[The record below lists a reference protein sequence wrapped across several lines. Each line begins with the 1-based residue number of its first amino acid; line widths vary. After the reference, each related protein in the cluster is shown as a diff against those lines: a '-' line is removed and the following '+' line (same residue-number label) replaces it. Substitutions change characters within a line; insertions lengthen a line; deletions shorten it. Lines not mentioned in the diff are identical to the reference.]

1 MHDESTADDA
11 NRRAAAQ
18 AHAAD
23 VHRRLERF
31 FDLQAP
37 IYDATRPFVL
47 HGRDAAVEL
56 LDVRLGDSVLELAC
70 GTGLNFP
77 RLRRAGASTI
87 TGVDLSAKMLA
98 RAARRDARP
107 RRLRAARSRRALPA
121 RPLLVRAL
129 APSRSRVAGRGDP
142 PAHDL
147 GRCPRR
153 ARLRGARGRGAR
165 LLAGV
170 ARMARAIRRAH
181 RSPRAPRG
189 DGAVLS
195 GDARDHA
202 RRRDGGGG
210 ALPGAAAGRR
220 LTRAHAS
227 SETVSP
233 SFAGRAFHPSFS
245 SMARAKAA
253 AESGSPCTR

>member
-98 RAARRDARP
+98 RAARRDP
-107 RRLRAARSRRALPA
+107 AAT
-121 RPLLVRAL
+121 LVRGDFAQLDLGGRFPRVLCSFAL
-129 APSRSRVAGRGDP
+129 SLLPDPASRVA
-142 PAHDL
+142 
-147 GRCPRR
+147 
-153 ARLRGARGRGAR
+153 
-165 LLAGV
+165 
-170 ARMARAIRRAH
+170 AIRRHMTSDGVLVVLDFGELEGAA
-181 RSPRAPRG
+181 RVFSPAWRG
-189 DGAVLS
+189 WLARFGARTDLL
-195 GDARDHA
+195 A
-202 RRRDGGGG
+202 RREAMARFFRETRAITRAGGMAAAVRFQGPRPDGG
-210 ALPGAAAGRR
+210 
-220 LTRAHAS
+220 
-227 SETVSP
+227 
-233 SFAGRAFHPSFS
+233 
-245 SMARAKAA
+245 
-253 AESGSPCTR
+253 